1 MIREI
6 LKSFGLNGD
15 FIQYNVVN
23 KNSKIR
29 HGSSLITDKENKP
42 TLIESWYNNWKLIQT
57 NSPEDHTPI
66 QKDLSVISR
75 KQGWLMK
82 SRDTKKWKKKFIVLT
97 DIGLSFYESFEHF
110 QKKNRS
116 KGKDCILISYI
127 EKTSLINKKNDN
139 QKEGSFS
146 IKTRSRNYVFNCENK
161 TEAENWVKWINLII
175 NFNKTLSKRYEIA
188 KGLTTGTLTTLL
200 TKNPELQNELINLK
214 KNENIGPFIHCL
226 RIEDYYTLNTLC
238 NLEYDI
244 IESKEFENIDLNNYE
259 RQLKNIN
266 ETKIIIYILET
277 IYDLKKKLKPNI
289 TNQWIKIA
297 IDKKE
302 YELIKILA
310 KFGITIKKDEELI
323 TKINNLLL
331 ELLNEMDNLSILSS
345 LIQLMGVKEIEEYI
359 CEEKGMDNNV
369 IYHCIKTLNIEGLI
383 FLLNSGCDVNW
394 HSFIDNSSIL
404 HLFTRS
410 NNLDNF
416 EEIIHITKFLIN
428 KNIDLTTVNT
438 QGKTVLEEAI
448 ENFKNNI
455 LKEAIEE
462 EQYGIYDQMNEYF
475 QLLFQNTEIS
485 FWEKNIIH
493 LLSQFNFP
501 NFYFSNLMKKEIP
514 KADNQLFDLQYLIE
528 NLQSK
533 SNIESFFYKLND
545 SINPKIQIV
554 ISQLKLCKYTL
565 VNNYNNNTKAQLFTQ
580 IIGRLCS
587 LFYFNEGILNLID
600 QIFNDK
606 SVNWLCPLTNS
617 LNLNKFDI
625 EPFFELKQILS
636 VHRLGVTDL
645 VSNSNGSTL
654 ISIGKDQKVIFWNL
668 QKFEDYKIFNN
679 HQATI
684 NNLCFSEK
692 NNRALTYSID
702 GEINIWNTWTNQI
715 VGNFNSNNHNINDI
729 DISEMGKFTIFAS
742 NKHTIE
748 IWKTLSKKLDKKLTG
763 HNCPINCIKF
773 FNNQLIISG
782 DNNGMIFVWEFETG
796 KLLKKIN
803 AFNNKPINNLLIFGN
818 DLDSLYLIVS
828 SCNNDEK
835 NKNKNNNHGE
845 NNYNNNNNNDDNIK
859 IIRLKDGDLIST
871 FNAHKTRI
879 NKICIS
885 QIKKI
890 AVSCSIDGQV
900 YAWQIQTGR
909 KICTLFNGGL
919 KINTCTF
926 SEKDNSLIIGMENG
940 TIRIYTFNFT
950 INTRIIKKKQ
960 LKKTTSQ
967 TNVDSTLIND
977 LIDSMRDN
985 YRIGHAKPVNK
996 IAVSP
1001 NNKCIV
1007 SCGKD
1012 STLKLWNNES
1022 FRSFGKMFYSNNAF
1036 ETKFKSIKSIHFS
1049 NNSDFILTGGSSP
1062 GTLLYWSIAKK
1073 NLQKIY
1079 QIHDQDAYITSIQ
1092 LLKDNETILTGDSL
1106 GKIILWNLKSNSII
1120 KQFNQHELKIISLI
1134 VFPDE
1139 RQFISLSKDKS
1150 IRIWNIQNN
1159 SSQLI
1164 KLDHVPNSI
1173 CLLPDLKNIIIIQ
1186 NSPQILKYNLT
1197 SKDSKLLFTS
1207 NSYEKVKD
1215 LSLVSDNLIFF
1226 VSGCKGILFDLEKN
1240 LILSEIILDNYLV
1253 SCSSLKK
1260 NNDHI
1265 IIIGDEAG
1273 LVHFLKVMKVKK

>member
-1 MIREI
+1 MIQEI
-6 LKSFGLNGD
+6 LKKVD
-15 FIQYNVVN
+15 FNENFTRHAVVN
-23 KNSKIR
+23 RNSKIR
-29 HGSSLITDKENKP
+29 HGSSLITDKENRP
-42 TLIESWYNNWKLIQT
+42 VLIESWYNNWKLIQT

-66 QKDLSVISR
+66 QKDFSVISR

-82 SRDTKKWKKKFIVLT
+82 SRDTKKWKKKFTVLT

-116 KGKDCILISYI
+116 KGKDCILMSYI
-127 EKTSLINKKNDN
+127 EKTSLINKKKSS
-139 QKEGSFS
+139 QKEGNFS
-146 IKTRSRNYVFNCENK
+146 IKTRSRDYVFNCENK

-175 NFNKTLSKRYEIA
+175 DFNKTLSKRYQIA
-188 KGLTTGTLTTLL
+188 KGLTTGTLTALL
-200 TKNPELQNELINLK
+200 IKNPELKNEIINLK
-214 KNENIGPFIHCL
+214 NNENIGPFINCL

-238 NLEYDI
+238 DLEYDI
-244 IESKEFENIDLNNYE
+244 IGSKEFENIDLNNYE

-266 ETKIIIYILET
+266 EPKIIIYILET
-277 IYDLKKKLKPNI
+277 IYDLKIKLKTSI

-297 IDKKE
+297 MKKKD
-302 YELIKILA
+302 YELIKILS

-331 ELLNEMDNLSILSS
+331 ELLNEMNDLSMLSS
-345 LIQLMGVKEIEEYI
+345 LIHLMGVKEIEEYI
-359 CEEKGMDNNV
+359 CKEQGMANNV

-383 FLLNSGCDVNW
+383 FLLNSGCNVNW

-404 HLFTRS
+404 HLFTRL
-410 NNLDNF
+410 NNLENF
-416 EEIIHITKFLIN
+416 EDIIHITKFLIN
-428 KNIDLTTVNT
+428 KNINLTSVNT

-462 EQYGIYDQMNEYF
+462 EQYEIYDRMNEF
-475 QLLFQNTEIS
+475 FLLLIQNTEIS
-485 FWEKNIIH
+485 FWEKNIIY

-501 NFYFSNLMKKEIP
+501 DFYFQNLMNREIP
-514 KADNQLFDLQYLIE
+514 KVENQLFDLQYLIE

-545 SINPKIQIV
+545 SINPKIQIL

-587 LFYFNEGILNLID
+587 LFYFNEGILHLVD

-606 SVNWLCPLTNS
+606 SVDWLCPLTNS

-636 VHRLGVTDL
+636 AHTLGVTDL

-668 QKFEDYKIFNN
+668 QKFEDYKIFTN

-692 NNRALTYSID
+692 NNRAITYSID

-715 VGNFNSNNHNINDI
+715 VGNFNSNNNNINDI
-729 DISEMGKFTIFAS
+729 DISEMGKFTIFVS

-782 DNNGMIFVWEFETG
+782 DNNGMIFIWEFETG

-828 SCNNDEK
+828 SCNNAKEK
-835 NKNKNNNHGE
+835 NT
-845 NNYNNNNNNDDNIK
+845 NDTDNDNIK

-871 FNAHKTRI
+871 FNAHTTRI

-940 TIRIYTFNFT
+940 TIRIYTFNFSV
-950 INTRIIKKKQ
+950 NSRIIKKKQ
-960 LKKTTSQ
+960 LTKSKSQ

-977 LIDSMRDN
+977 LINSMKDN
-985 YRIGHAKPVNK
+985 YRIGHTKPVNK
-996 IAVSP
+996 IVVSP
-1001 NNKCIV
+1001 NNKWIV
-1007 SCGKD
+1007 TCGKD
-1012 STLKLWNNES
+1012 LSIKVWNNES
-1022 FRSFGKMFYSNNAF
+1022 FRSFGNLFYSDNAF
-1036 ETKFKSIKSIHFS
+1036 ETKLRSIKSIHFS
-1049 NNSDFILTGGSSP
+1049 KNSDFILTGGSSP

-1106 GKIILWNLKSNSII
+1106 GKIILWNLKSSSII

-1139 RQFISLSKDKS
+1139 KQFISLSKDKT

-1164 KLDHVPNSI
+1164 KLDHVANSI

-1197 SKDSKLLFTS
+1197 TKDSKLLLTS
-1207 NSYEKVKD
+1207 NSYEKVND
-1215 LSLVSDNLIFF
+1215 LSLVSENLIFF